1 MMIRGLRSPLIFCFL
16 FIILTA
22 CKKTQ
27 IIEVPVEKKNSWSE
41 VKGFSGTQRIL
52 LSSGS
57 DSTQI
62 FLQQPGLFTSLHKPE
77 PVTGINL
84 YDISMPTDVKIRIPI
99 ASSFFVY
106 PYGDVAIMV
115 RNNTNPI
122 QSPSKSYFNLQ
133 QIDPSLTK
141 IRTDFMDV
149 FKCFAINKNN
159 ELIVNYYNNTPGEP
173 YTFMVMGI
181 QTFSGYPAVDTSFC
195 RKVSIPKTLAT
206 GGVRSMTAI
215 QDFFLVE
222 IFPDGLFKIKSDGS
236 YSKLYSGPVKADA
249 IYEWNGKIYAH
260 QEWQNLLKSS
270 DNGENWQQFN
280 GNTTLLTYTQYF
292 KIKDSLVGAY
302 NDKLFTLSWSDNS
315 YTIRPIK
322 ADGLEGTVIN
332 GIEILNN
339 MVYAA
344 TTSGLYI
351 KPVASFFENP

>member
-1 MMIRGLRSPLIFCFL
+1 MLMPGLQTPLIFCFF
-16 FIILTA
+16 FILLTA

-41 VKGFSGTQRIL
+41 VKGFSGTQRVF

-57 DSTQI
+57 DSSQI
-62 FLQQPGLFTSLHKPE
+62 FLQHPGFFTSLQPE

-99 ASSFFVY
+99 SSAFFAY
-106 PYGDVAIMV
+106 PYGDMAIMF
-115 RNNTNPI
+115 RNNRNPI
-122 QSPSKSYFNLQ
+122 LSPSKGYFNLQ

-159 ELIVNYYNNTPGEP
+159 ELIVNYYTNTPGEP
-173 YTFMVMGI
+173 YTFMVIGI
-181 QTFSGYPAVDTSFC
+181 QTYSSYPSVDTTFC
-195 RKVSIPKTLAT
+195 KKVSIPKNLPI

-215 QDFFLVE
+215 HDYFLVE

-236 YSKLYSGPVKADA
+236 YSKVYSSPAHADA

-260 QEWQNLLKSS
+260 QEWQNFLVSS

-280 GNTTLLTYTQYF
+280 GNSEILTNTKYY
-292 KIKDSLVGAY
+292 KIKDSLVGTFK
-302 NDKLFTLSWSDNS
+302 DKIFTLSWSDNS
-315 YTIRPIK
+315 YTIRLVK

-332 GIEILNN
+332 GIEILND
-339 MVYAA
+339 MIYTA
-344 TTSGLYI
+344 TTSGLYR
-351 KPVASFFENP
+351 KPVTSFFESP